1 MCHGLGREAY
11 EATLAGKASTEQAT
25 KMAELASEAFTVW
38 KKEGHPGWRV
48 DSMNSSYL
56 AQLDLQQVAFSG
68 SNNLI
73 LIECCR
79 ACAFDSST
87 NWW

>member
-25 KMAELASEAFTVW
+25 KMAELASEALAAW
-38 KKEGHPGWRV
+38 KQEGHPGWRV

-56 AQLDLQQVAFSG
+56 AQLDLQQVAF
-68 SNNLI
+68 
-73 LIECCR
+73 
-79 ACAFDSST
+79 
-87 NWW
+87 